1 MFFEC
6 KENEFRR
13 VLFRDRKKKL
23 SLGRDQNR
31 ETMSMIFK
39 FRMLSDETDRF
50 VRDYEVPYDMNLAD
64 FHAYVRESVGYGDE
78 GMASIYLSD
87 AEWGKVREFTAVDM
101 GFDPAKGDRDEGDM
115 PVAMERVSLGQIIHE
130 RFGRLIYVFDLFT
143 ERRFFIELLEAKFAE
158 EGVEYPRI
166 TASAG
171 DPPAQYDAGR
181 AVGATGG
188 AADERSMFDEAMD
201 EFGAF
206 EGDDTYDD
214 EY

>member
-1 MFFEC
+1 
-6 KENEFRR
+6 
-13 VLFRDRKKKL
+13 
-23 SLGRDQNR
+23 
-31 ETMSMIFK
+31 MIFK

-101 GFDPAKGDRDEGDM
+101 GFDPAEGDRDEGDM

-158 EGVEYPRI
+158 EGSVSADHRFGGRSSGTVRCRARCRSDRRSGRRI
-166 TASAG
+166 GRRTVDVRRG
-171 DPPAQYDAGR
+171 DGR
-181 AVGATGG
+181 VRGFRGG
-188 AADERSMFDEAMD
+188 R
-201 EFGAF
+201 
-206 EGDDTYDD
+206 YV
-214 EY
+214 